1 MNQQKARFEKTWGTL
16 AKAVLDSAFYDL
28 NPDGNDHHINAAKE
42 KKSAI
47 AWFESGRFRPWCEAA
62 GFSRSDA
69 EDAYLAMVKGDEK

>member
-1 MNQQKARFEKTWGTL
+1 MTKAQLRVEANWRNL

-28 NPDGNDHHINAAKE
+28 NPDGADHHVNAPKE

-69 EDAYLAMVKGDEK
+69 EDAYLAIVGKGE